1 MTPIIKRNDP
11 QRKAKDPP
19 ELTELNKGIP
29 EELPVLTEDILQNFK
44 VKVKQLSGL
53 NIVWDSLGSQSQSQ
67 CSVWAP
73 STARGFLGHNRTRIN
88 LGYYAGKG
96 FSNPING
103 RNAKRFLTI
112 EVVDQATIRMKR
124 SQTLA
129 AVLNQ
134 VFPYP
139 LRYKQVWHLSRG
151 VKPFYAWKPLAPDN
165 FVALGMVC
173 TTTDEPPD
181 VTVMRCVPLAWCKPT
196 TVHPTKV
203 WDDSGAGGGK
213 PGSIWTINS
222 MDMVAVVVGHDPP
235 KEEFY
240 EFNSSRFFLEG
251 FQLNKGN
258 IQFGK

>member
-1 MTPIIKRNDP
+1 MCD
-11 QRKAKDPP
+11 
-19 ELTELNKGIP
+19 ELALTLN
-29 EELPVLTEDILQNFK
+29 
-44 VKVKQLSGL
+44 
-53 NIVWDSLGSQSQSQ
+53 
-67 CSVWAP
+67 
-73 STARGFLGHNRTRIN
+73 H
-88 LGYYAGKG
+88 AGKG

-112 EVVDQATIRMKR
+112 EVVDQAKIRMKR

-151 VKPFYAWKPLAPDN
+151 VKPFYAWKPLAPEN

-196 TVHPTKV
+196 TVHPTKI